1 MDISDLSV
9 VDNQDES
16 RWEARWGDQIA
27 TLTYK
32 IVDQEITLIKTWVP
46 EQIEARGVGSKLVQT
61 ALEQARQNN
70 YMVVP
75 RCPFVAAFIKK
86 HPHFLDLVSH
96 W

>member
-1 MDISDLSV
+1 MDISELSV

-16 RWEARWGDQIA
+16 RWEVRWGDQIA

-32 IVDQEITLIKTWVP
+32 IVDQEITLIRTWVP

-61 ALEQARQNN
+61 ALELARQNN